1 MKIGWTIVRLNLR
14 RQQLRWLVLPV
25 RRGDHEV
32 VTGFKSLSHDKQAI
46 PDIVYINNNFLC
58 I

>member
-1 MKIGWTIVRLNLR
+1 MRLKLR
-14 RQQLRWLVLPV
+14 RQQLRWRVLPV
-25 RRGDHEV
+25 RHGDHEV

-46 PDIVYINNNFLC
+46 PDIVYIDNNFLC